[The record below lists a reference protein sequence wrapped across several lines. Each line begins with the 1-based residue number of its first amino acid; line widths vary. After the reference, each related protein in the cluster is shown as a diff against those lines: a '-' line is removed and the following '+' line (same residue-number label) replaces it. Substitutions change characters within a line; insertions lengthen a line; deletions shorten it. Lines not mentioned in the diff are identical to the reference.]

1 MKRRAAKLN
10 IALALIALAVSLI
23 WVSRVRAAREALEYA
38 PTAELHV
45 VVPEDTE
52 IDALIENGISSSALA
67 GDSISAL
74 VPEPV
79 TTAGEPAIPAGA
91 HLLGYLT
98 KISVL
103 RRKAHIEVNFTT
115 LVTNGRSFAIRTHPV
130 STVARVRSDAD
141 ILSSALKTMI
151 GAGLGTALGAAAGT
165 PRVTNRM
172 LFEGAKDSLPIPP
185 MIPVIVVLENEL
197 SL

>member
-1 MKRRAAKLN
+1 MTRRAAKLN

-38 PTAELHV
+38 PTAELHAV
-45 VVPEDTE
+45 LPGDTE
-52 IDALIENGISSSALA
+52 INALIENGISLSALA

-74 VPEPV
+74 VPGPV
-79 TTAGEPAIPAGA
+79 MVEGQPAIPAGA
-91 HLLGYLT
+91 HLQGYLT
-98 KISVL
+98 KIAIL

-115 LVTNGRSFAIRTHPV
+115 LVTNGRSFVIRTHPV

-141 ILSSALKTMI
+141 ILSSALRTMI
-151 GAGLGTALGAAAGT
+151 GAGLGAGLGAAAEV

-172 LFEGAKDSLPIPP
+172 LVEVAKASLPIPP
-185 MIPVIVVLENEL
+185 MIPVTVVLENDL